1 MLPTA
6 KRGKKSKACDRCSQ
20 SKVSCDLELPCSRC
34 RAGSMPC
41 SYSRAETDATAIQ
54 HSVTKVTADEIPWL
68 LKMTNPSAV
77 AGGED
82 GAARDIFADHDQF
95 DAFWTLPIPQ
105 ASDEEHSTPSTE
117 EDFFGHGLAAWIADS
132 DGDHPDFNFDDF
144 MDIEHDASL
153 VSPIVL
159 SRMDEMVSN
168 LSITHERM
176 RLLDVIDQD
185 AIFDTNLAQMVFT
198 ASNLQYF
205 VWLYFQRVHRYH
217 PILHPPSFDC
227 ETSSLPLV
235 MSVFLFGSLF
245 SAPFDS
251 AISARSFFDVAEE
264 YIFSHPD
271 LRQILRPVGNYTSH
285 ASSTKSI
292 EILQAALT
300 IGMIQNSRN
309 DQATRRRMRIERYPV
324 FTSAVRL
331 SGAFEARH
339 RREVAANTALTWDDF
354 VHDELRVRLSHW
366 TQLNS
371 NFIVGCFNGHTQ
383 AYMCEMTG
391 DMPCRTALFE
401 AETSDVFK
409 YQVSLEPGGPRPQS
423 LAGSISLL
431 LQDSWP
437 GPDDESY
444 RRVTPEILALII
456 SSLGVVGVVARTNCL
471 FPLSYRALLRAFMR
485 WKSLW
490 DAKMKESEA
499 TGRQVG
505 FSKHAMEM
513 WWLCVAVVKAQQS
526 GDKSKY
532 ISNMAIDSFNSV
544 NEFLTRYITTLSSHE
559 GSA

>member
-1 MLPTA
+1 MRRL
-6 KRGKKSKACDRCSQ
+6 
-20 SKVSCDLELPCSRC
+20 
-34 RAGSMPC
+34 
-41 SYSRAETDATAIQ
+41 

-144 MDIEHDASL
+144 MDVEHDASL
-153 VSPIVL
+153 VSSIVL

-168 LSITHERM
+168 LSVTHERM
-176 RLLDVIDQD
+176 RQLGVIDHD

-198 ASNLQYF
+198 TSNLQYF

-271 LRQILRPVGNYTSH
+271 LRQILRPVGNDTSH
-285 ASSTKSI
+285 ASSTRAI

-324 FTSAVRL
+324 FT
-331 SGAFEARH
+331 
-339 RREVAANTALTWDDF
+339 
-354 VHDELRVRLSHW
+354 
-366 TQLNS
+366 
-371 NFIVGCFNGHTQ
+371 
-383 AYMCEMTG
+383 
-391 DMPCRTALFE
+391 TALFE
-401 AETSDVFK
+401 AETSDVFE
-409 YQVSLEPGGPRPQS
+409 YQVSLEPGGPRPPS

-499 TGRQVG
+499 ANRSVG

-559 GSA
+559 GPA